1 MKRIKWLVIFALI
14 ACCLLFLCSTTHAYS
29 DEEYNYIS
37 EMTTNSDNISAAVKE
52 FADMITGITAQKLN
66 DPNYVAK
73 VVVAVATLD
82 GIALQ
87 AKDIECPNSFKGSN
101 LYYLQAMDYLHEFCG
116 LFVHA
121 LLARDAQEMN
131 QAFDVLPKATD
142 YMKKSLGMLMEEKKA
157 IEDGI

>member
-37 EMTTNSDNISAAVKE
+37 EMTTHSDNISAAVKE

-101 LYYLQAMDYLHEFCG
+101 LYYLQVPHVCISSFGCRCAPQTGKGLHCG
-116 LFVHA
+116 PPPQ
-121 LLARDAQEMN
+121 ARTTKMGRQKVVPMC
-131 QAFDVLPKATD
+131 L
-142 YMKKSLGMLMEEKKA
+142 
-157 IEDGI
+157 